1 MDWVTDQVYG
11 PMENYLKEST
21 LKNLNKMEAGKLI
34 FQTINNVMSDV
45 TAIEKG
51 RKNEQQKYSFRG
63 IDDMYNELHGLFAKH
78 GLCFTSKIINAIR
91 EDKIAKSGIA
101 LIYTMLDF
109 EFTFYALDG
118 SSLSSVMRG
127 EAMDSG
133 DKASNK
139 AASSA
144 LKYAL
149 LQMFMIPTKEDKD
162 TESQS
167 HEVLPKAQ
175 KQPVEPKEINQADI
189 DKVLFAISL
198 TSKVEELT
206 ELYKNTPAEI
216 KKLLKEDFAKK
227 GTELKNKANEKV
239 AV

>member
-1 MDWVTDQVYG
+1 
-11 PMENYLKEST
+11 
-21 LKNLNKMEAGKLI
+21 MEAGKLI
-34 FQTINNVMSDV
+34 FKTINAVMLDIK
-45 TAIEKG
+45 AIGKDK
-51 RKNEQQKYSFRG
+51 KNTQQGYSFRG

-78 GLCFTSKIINAIR
+78 GLCFSSKIVNSIR
-91 EDKIAKSGIA
+91 EDRVAKSGIA

-118 SSLSSVMRG
+118 SSMSSTLRG

-139 AASSA
+139 ATSSA

-149 LQMFMIPTKEDKD
+149 LQLFMIPTEEEKD
-162 TESQS
+162 TEYQS
-167 HEVLPKAQ
+167 HEVKPKAI
-175 KQPVEPKEINQADI
+175 KKPVEPKELDQVEI
-189 DKVLFAISL
+189 DKFLFSISL
-198 TSKVEELT
+198 VSNVEELT
-206 ELYKNTPAEI
+206 QLYKNTPDHI
-216 KKLLKEDFAKK
+216 KTALKENFAKK